1 MRGTTRHTFGRV
13 LFAIVA
19 AVASWLPAVPI
30 AAAQTQ
36 SFQGQDAVY
45 NSSMQVTNSP
55 SFIDASMFANAQN
68 PNICALLKSILTSTS
83 YPATGRVAQTMRFV
97 LLSRVPRPSS
107 AWAGF
112 FHS

>member
-45 NSSMQVTNSP
+45 NSSMAGGPDYEVRFTLEGAP
-55 SFIDASMFANAQN
+55 SKLRLGGVF
-68 PNICALLKSILTSTS
+68 P
-83 YPATGRVAQTMRFV
+83 
-97 LLSRVPRPSS
+97 
-107 AWAGF
+107 
-112 FHS
+112 